1 MKEKTLSSKEIYSG
15 KIIKVFLDE
24 VQIDNNNKKALR
36 EIVKH
41 SGAVCALAVTKDGKI
56 ILIKQF
62 RKAIEADLI
71 EIPAG
76 KLESGENPEDAIKRE
91 LKEET
96 GYDVQSLEY
105 ITQFYTSP
113 GFSNELGYLYFA
125 KLGEQG
131 ETCFDEDEDIE
142 IFQYNISDAIEMIT
156 KGEIRDAKTI
166 LAISLYE
173 LYNKWRG

>member
-1 MKEKTLSSKEIYSG
+1 MKEKTLNSKEIYSG

-24 VQIDNNNKKALR
+24 VEIGENKKALR

-41 SGAVCALAVTKDGKI
+41 GGAVCALAVTNDGQI
-56 ILIKQF
+56 ILVKQF
-62 RKAIEADLI
+62 RKAIEKDLM

-76 KLESGENPEDAIKRE
+76 KLELGENPEDAIRRE

-96 GYDVQSLEY
+96 GYDVNSLDY
-105 ITQFYTSP
+105 ITNFYTSP

-125 KLGEQG
+125 QLGERG
-131 ETCFDEDEDIE
+131 ETSFDEDEDIE
-142 IFQYNISDAIEMIT
+142 IFEYSISEAIDMIT
-156 KGEIRDAKTI
+156 KGEICDAKTI

-173 LYNKWRG
+173 LYKNKKG